1 MLPVF
6 REKADTPAMI
16 HHALKLIQK
25 QTNHLNPGQT
35 PVMTADQPLYAITK
49 QIQWAKSETFG
60 EEKFLVI
67 GVSNE
72 ESADALLRDGSHGL
86 LAGNVTPIPAGLFER
101 VHASFE
107 LV

>member
-35 PVMTADQPLYAITK
+35 PVMTADQPLYAIAK
-49 QIQWAKSETFG
+49 QIQWAKSETLG
-60 EEKFLVI
+60 EEKFLVLMGDLHI
-67 GVSNE
+67 EMTFMICLGTFSLFF
-72 ESADALLRDGSHGL
+72 STSILFFFLIYFTLS
-86 LAGNVTPIPAGLFER
+86 GNF
-101 VHASFE
+101 
-107 LV
+107 